1 MPPKSWALLRRNRRR
16 ACLAARGDGRRAHAF
31 EISDR
36 GRAGAGLPGR
46 YEREAQHLAN
56 LTGWPIAE
64 IREQMMQNGQ
74 SPPAPGP
81 EDDPWWRRLWP
92 KG

>member
-1 MPPKSWALLRRNRRR
+1 M
-16 ACLAARGDGRRAHAF
+16 
-31 EISDR
+31 
-36 GRAGAGLPGR
+36 AGLPGR
-46 YEREAQHLAN
+46 YEREAQHLAT

-64 IREQMMQNGQ
+64 IREQMVRNGQ
-74 SPPAPGP
+74 RPPAP